1 MAKRP
6 RAVQTPRE
14 ATVTVRENRT
24 KRQRRSNPQELGDW
38 KAADYNAF
46 DLRFR
51 HDFASDS
58 LIVVPDGLSLENE
71 ATLFL
76 HLFDDDLVRSWIQ
89 FHQERLPEDGML
101 RDLTVADVIKYLCVY
116 LYV

>member
-76 HLFDDDLVRSWIQ
+76 HLFEMI
-89 FHQERLPEDGML
+89 L
-101 RDLTVADVIKYLCVY
+101 RDHGFSFIKSDFQKTACSAT
-116 LYV
+116 